1 MGCDLTPEVQNRH
14 WKLIIRTMQGPA
26 ISVGPFACSETLM
39 NPIPL
44 VAAILVKTVLEW
56 WLED

>member
-1 MGCDLTPEVQNRH
+1 MKQRLAIPAGLFCVQEAH
-14 WKLIIRTMQGPA
+14 
-26 ISVGPFACSETLM
+26 M